1 VVEASLLVDA
11 VVAFVEAA
19 VVAAAEQKEVLDGGR
34 AALCPVVDMM
44 GVEEAP
50 ILTSGE
56 AAATIAR
63 AERAPDRRR
72 DRARLAAVPDE
83 GGVAGE
89 PSRRFRGEA
98 RFRLRARSRPRRRA
112 RARLRRR

>member
-1 VVEASLLVDA
+1 M
-11 VVAFVEAA
+11 
-19 VVAAAEQKEVLDGGR
+19 VAAAQQKEVLDGGR

-89 PSRRFRGEA
+89 PSRRFRGERASVSELAAAPAIVRERGFVGVDDDLVALPA
-98 RFRLRARSRPRRRA
+98 RTHL
-112 RARLRRR
+112 

>member
-1 VVEASLLVDA
+1 M
-11 VVAFVEAA
+11 
-19 VVAAAEQKEVLDGGR
+19 VAAAEQKEVLDGGR

-89 PSRRFRGEA
+89 PSRRFRGERASVFELAAALAVVRERGFVGVDDDLVALPA
-98 RFRLRARSRPRRRA
+98 RTRL
-112 RARLRRR
+112 